1 MCNDLVSLIVS
12 VIEYVCISVSTQVTG
27 GYA

>member
-1 MCNDLVSLIVS
+1 MCNDLVSLIVP

-27 GYA
+27 VYA